1 MKGIFH
7 LSRGKKLQQGLCK
20 AKLNKDNGKTEKGKV
35 DQLPPSQHLG
45 LSHPFK
51 ILLGRG
57 SAYFH
62 EACVLFG
69 SLPQSG
75 HCPFKVRAL
84 GRVEEQGNQTND
96 LFFKHIQFFSVHIL
110 EKPEKPI
117 CASSD
122 HRDSW

>member
-1 MKGIFH
+1 MQ
-7 LSRGKKLQQGLCK
+7 S
-20 AKLNKDNGKTEKGKV
+20 KTAQRQRQDRKGKV
-35 DQLPPSQHLG
+35 DQLPPSRHLG

-51 ILLGRG
+51 ILLGRD

-62 EACVLFG
+62 EACVLSG

-75 HCPFKVRAL
+75 HCSFKVRAL
-84 GRVEEQGNQTND
+84 GRVEEWGNQTDD
-96 LFFKHIQFFSVHIL
+96 LVFKHIQFFSVHIL